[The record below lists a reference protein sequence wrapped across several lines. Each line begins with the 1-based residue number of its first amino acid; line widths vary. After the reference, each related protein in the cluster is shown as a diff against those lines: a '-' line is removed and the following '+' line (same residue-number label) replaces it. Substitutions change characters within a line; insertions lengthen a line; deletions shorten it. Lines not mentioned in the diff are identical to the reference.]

1 MMNEQRERVRGGE
14 EMYRLLDVLEFI
26 ALSFIMFLILR
37 KVL

>member
-1 MMNEQRERVRGGE
+1 MSCDVEVRGGE

-37 KVL
+37 KLL